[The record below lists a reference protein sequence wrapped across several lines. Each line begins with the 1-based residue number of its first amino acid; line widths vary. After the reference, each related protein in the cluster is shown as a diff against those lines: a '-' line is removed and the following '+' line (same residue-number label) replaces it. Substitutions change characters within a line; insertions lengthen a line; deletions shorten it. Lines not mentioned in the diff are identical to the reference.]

1 MLTQTVSCFLSPC
14 CRVME
19 HSDSN
24 RMTTQNIGIVFGPT
38 LMRPQSDCANMAI
51 NMVYQNQAVE
61 LILSEYDEIFGSD
74 PSRSLWRWCGTYTAV
89 EPAHCELK
97 ESETHWRV
105 AEYDPCNYSLNC
117 NDATNSILVDEGWM
131 NGWMEV
137 LEQQSANWPLVGTK
151 SHKKKTCVF
160 KLNQEAYFMFVC
172 VYVCVN
178 VMSPRKCFSLY
189 CLQWLWE
196 TTHFV
201 LAKKD
206 VSLHELNSIK

>member
-1 MLTQTVSCFLSPC
+1 MRTQTVSCFLSPH

-61 LILSEYDEIFGSD
+61 LILSEYDQIFGSD
-74 PSRSLWRWCGTYTAV
+74 PSRSLWHWCGTQTAT
-89 EPAHCELK
+89 EPAHCELQ
-97 ESETHWRV
+97 ETETHGRG
-105 AEYDPCNYSLNC
+105 AEYDPCNCSLNC

-131 NGWMEV
+131 NGWMEA

-151 SHKKKTCVF
+151 SHKKHVF
-160 KLNQEAYFMFVC
+160 SNWIKSLILC
-172 VYVCVN
+172 LYVCE
-178 VMSPRKCFSLY
+178 C
-189 CLQWLWE
+189 
-196 TTHFV
+196 
-201 LAKKD
+201 D
-206 VSLHELNSIK
+206 VSSQVFFIVLFAVTLGKPHILCWQKKTLTSMK